1 MKGIVAMEY
10 SRIRKLRED
19 KDLTQ
24 EYMAQ
29 LLHVNQRTYSRYETG
44 EHAIPLEQLCRIAD
58 FHNIYLIEQ
67 ILGSLILENDFVDGL
82 FSSFAKFHNLKVLT
96 LFSK

>member
-1 MKGIVAMEY
+1 MKDIVAMEY

-58 FHNIYLIEQ
+58 FHNVSVDYL
-67 ILGSLILENDFVDGL
+67 LDRTDTR
-82 FSSFAKFHNLKVLT
+82 KPYPRK
-96 LFSK
+96 

>member
-1 MKGIVAMEY
+1 MEY

-29 LLHVNQRTYSRYETG
+29 LLHVNQRTYARYETG

-58 FHNIYLIEQ
+58 FHNVSVDYL
-67 ILGSLILENDFVDGL
+67 LDRTDTR
-82 FSSFAKFHNLKVLT
+82 KPYPRK
-96 LFSK
+96 

>member
-1 MKGIVAMEY
+1 MGSIGLIYNTCKIMKGIVAMEY

-58 FHNIYLIEQ
+58 FHNVSVDYL
-67 ILGSLILENDFVDGL
+67 LDRTDTR
-82 FSSFAKFHNLKVLT
+82 KPYPRK
-96 LFSK
+96 

>member
-19 KDLTQ
+19 KDLRQ

-58 FHNIYLIEQ
+58 FHNVSVDYL
-67 ILGSLILENDFVDGL
+67 LDRTDTR
-82 FSSFAKFHNLKVLT
+82 KPYPRK
-96 LFSK
+96 

>member
-1 MKGIVAMEY
+1 MEY

-29 LLHVNQRTYSRYETG
+29 LPHVNQRTYSRYETG

-58 FHNIYLIEQ
+58 FHNVSVDYL
-67 ILGSLILENDFVDGL
+67 LDRTDTR
-82 FSSFAKFHNLKVLT
+82 KPYPRK
-96 LFSK
+96 

>member
-29 LLHVNQRTYSRYETG
+29 LLHVNQRTYSRYKTG

-58 FHNIYLIEQ
+58 FHNVSVDYL
-67 ILGSLILENDFVDGL
+67 LDRTDTR
-82 FSSFAKFHNLKVLT
+82 KPYPRK
-96 LFSK
+96 

>member
-1 MKGIVAMEY
+1 MKGIAAMEY

-58 FHNIYLIEQ
+58 FHNVSVDYL
-67 ILGSLILENDFVDGL
+67 LDRTDT
-82 FSSFAKFHNLKVLT
+82 KKPYPR
-96 LFSK
+96 K

>member
-1 MKGIVAMEY
+1 MRGIVDMEY

-29 LLHVNQRTYSRYETG
+29 MLHVNQRTYSRYETG

-58 FHNIYLIEQ
+58 FHNVSVDYL
-67 ILGSLILENDFVDGL
+67 LDRTDT
-82 FSSFAKFHNLKVLT
+82 KKPYPR
-96 LFSK
+96 K

>member
-19 KDLTQ
+19 KDHTQ

-58 FHNIYLIEQ
+58 FHNVSVDYL
-67 ILGSLILENDFVDGL
+67 LDRTDTR
-82 FSSFAKFHNLKVLT
+82 KPYPRK
-96 LFSK
+96 

>member
-29 LLHVNQRTYSRYETG
+29 LLHVDQRTYSRYETG

-58 FHNIYLIEQ
+58 FHNVSVDYL
-67 ILGSLILENDFVDGL
+67 LDRTDT
-82 FSSFAKFHNLKVLT
+82 KKPYPR
-96 LFSK
+96 K

>member
-19 KDLTQ
+19 EDLTQ

-58 FHNIYLIEQ
+58 FHNVSVDYL
-67 ILGSLILENDFVDGL
+67 LDRTDTR
-82 FSSFAKFHNLKVLT
+82 KPYPRK
-96 LFSK
+96 

>member
-58 FHNIYLIEQ
+58 FHNVSVDYLLDRTDTSI
-67 ILGSLILENDFVDGL
+67 IRFN
-82 FSSFAKFHNLKVLT
+82 
-96 LFSK
+96 

>member
-58 FHNIYLIEQ
+58 FHNVSVDYL
-67 ILGSLILENDFVDGL
+67 LDRTDTR
-82 FSSFAKFHNLKVLT
+82 KPYPRK
-96 LFSK
+96 

>member
-58 FHNIYLIEQ
+58 FHNVCVDYL
-67 ILGSLILENDFVDGL
+67 LDRTDT
-82 FSSFAKFHNLKVLT
+82 KKPYPR
-96 LFSK
+96 K

>member
-58 FHNIYLIEQ
+58 FHNVSVDYL
-67 ILGSLILENDFVDGL
+67 LDRTDTKKPYPRKWFRGWAFSLL
-82 FSSFAKFHNLKVLT
+82 HKV
-96 LFSK
+96 S

>member
-1 MKGIVAMEY
+1 MRGIVAMEY

-58 FHNIYLIEQ
+58 FHNVSVDYL
-67 ILGSLILENDFVDGL
+67 LDRTDT
-82 FSSFAKFHNLKVLT
+82 KKPYPR
-96 LFSK
+96 K

>member
-58 FHNIYLIEQ
+58 FHNISVDYL
-67 ILGSLILENDFVDGL
+67 LDRTDTR
-82 FSSFAKFHNLKVLT
+82 KPYPRK
-96 LFSK
+96 

>member
-1 MKGIVAMEY
+1 MRGIVDMEY

-58 FHNIYLIEQ
+58 FHNVSVDYL
-67 ILGSLILENDFVDGL
+67 LDRTDT
-82 FSSFAKFHNLKVLT
+82 KKPYPR
-96 LFSK
+96 K

>member
-29 LLHVNQRTYSRYETG
+29 LLHVNQRTYSRYKTG

-58 FHNIYLIEQ
+58 FHNVSVDYL
-67 ILGSLILENDFVDGL
+67 LDRTDTRKPYPG
-82 FSSFAKFHNLKVLT
+82 K
-96 LFSK
+96 

>member
-1 MKGIVAMEY
+1 MRGIVDMEY

-58 FHNIYLIEQ
+58 FHNVSVDYL
-67 ILGSLILENDFVDGL
+67 LDRTDTR
-82 FSSFAKFHNLKVLT
+82 KPYPRK
-96 LFSK
+96 

>member
-58 FHNIYLIEQ
+58 FHNVSVDYLLDRTDTRKPYPRACLKN
-67 ILGSLILENDFVDGL
+67 ILNCL
-82 FSSFAKFHNLKVLT
+82 F
-96 LFSK
+96 

>member
-10 SRIRKLRED
+10 SWIRKLRED

-58 FHNIYLIEQ
+58 FHNVSVDYL
-67 ILGSLILENDFVDGL
+67 LDRTDTR
-82 FSSFAKFHNLKVLT
+82 KPYPRK
-96 LFSK
+96 

>member
-1 MKGIVAMEY
+1 MEY

-44 EHAIPLEQLCRIAD
+44 EHAIPLEQLCRSAD
-58 FHNIYLIEQ
+58 FHNVSVDYL
-67 ILGSLILENDFVDGL
+67 LDRTDTR
-82 FSSFAKFHNLKVLT
+82 KPYPRK
-96 LFSK
+96 